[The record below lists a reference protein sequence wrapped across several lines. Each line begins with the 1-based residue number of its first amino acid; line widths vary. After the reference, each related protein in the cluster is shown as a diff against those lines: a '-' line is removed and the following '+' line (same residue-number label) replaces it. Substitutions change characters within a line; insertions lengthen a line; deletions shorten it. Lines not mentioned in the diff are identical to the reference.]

1 MNPDSY
7 RDQTPMLVRVFNR
20 KVREDFSQGT
30 LDFLLETAQGRKVF
44 PQYCHFDEG
53 EIFASSSVPI
63 SQSL

>member
-30 LDFLLETAQGRKVF
+30 LDFLLETAQGRKV
-44 PQYCHFDEG
+44 CHCE
-53 EIFASSSVPI
+53 ERSNLTKIRHKA
-63 SQSL
+63 